1 MAALPAIVAGTG
13 CYQYQDSPTDAVRP
27 GQVVHVTLTP
37 AAAAALASAIGPNA
51 ASVDGRVLSRAG
63 ADVTIAV
70 TQIARTEG
78 PEQFLQNEPLTFS
91 LAGASALGV
100 RSWDKGR
107 TLLAAGGI
115 VAAVVAG
122 QIFIDQSGI
131 FAPKGGVSSSTK

>member
-1 MAALPAIVAGTG
+1 
-13 CYQYQDSPTDAVRP
+13 
-27 GQVVHVTLTP
+27 VVHVTLTP
-37 AAAAALASAIGPNA
+37 AAAAALASTIGPNA